1 MNAQSGISATP
12 WAWHLAC
19 VMMARPQAGLRYLTM
34 TKSFALLTAFALLGG
49 CQIFSSS
56 TPDGTPPVEDAAS
69 SKPAVEQPQNYAS
82 FSQQTLLALL
92 TAELAG
98 QRNRFDIALG
108 NYVEQ
113 AQATQDAGVAER
125 GFRIAEYLGAEQAAL
140 DTSLLWAANA
150 PQSIDAQRAAAVQL
164 ARAGRYDES
173 MTYMESVLQRQG
185 DTHFDFLALSAAET
199 DADTRAGLLQSFS
212 RLLNKN
218 PDNSQLLFGKALLL
232 QQDQRPEEALQLL
245 LKQPAKERPVAAILL
260 QARLLQSLERNDEA
274 LPLLEKGIKQ
284 YPDDKRLRLTY
295 ARLLVAEDRLD
306 DAMGEFSS
314 LLQEHPNDDDLRF
327 SLALVCLEAEA
338 WQEAIVYLEELVE
351 RGSHV
356 DAAHYNL
363 ARAYETM
370 GKPKSALIEYAL
382 VGPGNDYLPAQARQS
397 DLLFQQ
403 KRGTEAAE
411 RLRKARESQPDYA
424 LQLYLIEAEAWSKQ
438 QDHDRAWQVIEQALE
453 QFPEDLNL
461 LYTRAM
467 LAEKRDDLNQLEVDL
482 RFIIEREPDNAMA
495 LNALGYTL
503 ADRTTRL
510 DEARVLIEA
519 AYQLNPTDPAIIDS
533 MGWVQYRLGNLELAE
548 QFLRQALKDFPDP
561 EVAAHLG
568 EVLWAQGR
576 EDEARKIWSRY
587 LKQHPDSV
595 ILRSTLQRL
604 TGTETP

>member
-1 MNAQSGISATP
+1 MNKP
-12 WAWHLAC
+12 
-19 VMMARPQAGLRYLTM
+19 
-34 TKSFALLTAFALLGG
+34 FALLTALALLGG
-49 CQIFSSS
+49 CQVFSPSS
-56 TPDGTPPVEDAAS
+56 PDGQPPVEEALSVQAPAAA
-69 SKPAVEQPQNYAS
+69 KTYAS
-82 FSQQTLLALL
+82 FSQDTLLALL

-113 AQATQDAGVAER
+113 AQLTQDAGVAER

-140 DTSLLWAANA
+140 DTSLLWAKNA
-150 PQSIDAQRAAAVQL
+150 PDNIDAQRAAAVQL

-173 MTYMESVLQRQG
+173 MNFMESVLAGQG

-212 RLLNKN
+212 RLLDKH
-218 PDNSQLLFGKALLL
+218 PDNSQLQFGKALLL
-232 QQDQRPEEALQLL
+232 QQDQRPEEALALL
-245 LKQPAKERPVAAILL
+245 EQQPKQARPAASILL
-260 QARLLQSLERNDEA
+260 QARLLQGLERNDEA
-274 LPLLEKGIKQ
+274 LPLLEKGIEQ
-284 YPDDKRLRLTY
+284 YPEDKRLRLTY
-295 ARLLVAEDRLD
+295 ARLLVSEDRLD
-306 DAMGEFSS
+306 DAKGEFVA
-314 LLQEHPNDDDLRF
+314 LLQLHPNDDDLRF
-327 SLALVCLEAEA
+327 SLALICLEAEA
-338 WQEAIVYLEELVE
+338 WREGIVYLEELVE

-363 ARAYETM
+363 GRAYEAL
-370 GKPKSALIEYAL
+370 GKPSSALIEYAL
-382 VGPGNDYLPAQARQS
+382 VGPSNDFLPAQARQS
-397 DLLFQQ
+397 ELLFQQ
-403 KRGTEAAE
+403 QRGEEAAE

-424 LQLYLIEAEAWSKQ
+424 IQLHLIEAEAWSKQ
-438 QDHDRAWQVIEQALE
+438 QDHERAWQVIEQALE

-467 LAEKRDDLNQLEVDL
+467 LAEKRGDLDQLERDL

-495 LNALGYTL
+495 INALGYTL

-510 DEARVLIEA
+510 DEARTLIET
-519 AYQLNPTDPAIIDS
+519 AYQLNPSDPAIIDS
-533 MGWVQYRLGNLELAE
+533 MGWVQYRLGNLPLAE
-548 QFLRQALKDFPDP
+548 RFLRQALKDFPDP

-576 EDEARKIWSRY
+576 EDEARELWARH
-587 LKQHPDSV
+587 LKQHPDSP